1 MDKFNELLQFIID
14 NRKDDRISIYKK
26 MKYGY
31 RHYYVS
37 FYIDEETSSQQ
48 TQNPLAIYKYGGSMN
63 ITFDNRNKSI
73 EIDGGDEDYP
83 IIIEDHE
90 LLEKWS
96 SILEEIVNENI
107 EKRIVN
113 IFEKT
118 LEECYNKNLHREL
131 QMKKILE

>member
-1 MDKFNELLQFIID
+1 MDKFDELLQFLIH
-14 NRKDDRISIYKK
+14 NKSDDRISVYKK

-31 RHYYVS
+31 RHYYIN
-37 FYIDEETSSQQ
+37 FYIDEDPNQSQL
-48 TQNPLAIYKYGGSMN
+48 QNTIYKYGGSMN
-63 ITFDNRNKSI
+63 ITFDNRNKCI
-73 EIDGGDEDYP
+73 EIDGGNEDYP
-83 IIIEDHE
+83 IIIEDQK

-96 SILEEIVNENI
+96 NILEEIVNENI

-131 QMKKILE
+131 QMKKIFE

>member
-1 MDKFNELLQFIID
+1 MDKFDELLQFMID
-14 NRKDDRISIYKK
+14 NKNDERISVYKK

-31 RHYYVS
+31 RHYYIN
-37 FYIDEETSSQQ
+37 FYMDEDPNQSQ
-48 TQNPLAIYKYGGSMN
+48 NSIYKYGGSMN
-63 ITFDNRNKSI
+63 ITFDNRNKCI
-73 EIDGGDEDYP
+73 EIDGGSEDYP
-83 IIIEDHE
+83 IIIEDHN

-96 SILEEIVNENI
+96 SILEEIVNEDI

-118 LEECYNKNLHREL
+118 LEDCYNKNLHREL